1 MAQRE
6 TPLISYRVSPSSI
19 RIGERLRFTGTREH
33 WGPDLTENAEA
44 DLDLGEIYTLRE
56 MMVYSSFTTITL
68 EETYSTYS
76 LIFFEHVVSKESM
89 LLEEAG

>member
-1 MAQRE
+1 M
-6 TPLISYRVSPSSI
+6 SYRNRTI
-19 RIGERLRFTGTREH
+19 RIGEKLRFTGTREH

-56 MMVYSSFTTITL
+56 MMVYSSYTTITL

-76 LIFFEHVVSKESM
+76 RTFFEHVVSEESM
-89 LLEEAG
+89 LLEEDGYLPRIS